1 MEFSIILYLCN
12 SKIKLFDLMEKY
24 DYQNFKDIAEALVKT
39 IDEYLKHH
47 TQYPTDVVVGICDET
62 RKIVLDSPHKLA
74 PEYKQY
80 SIADFIMINEQ
91 GLYEPD
97 EKFIFGE

>member
-1 MEFSIILYLCN
+1 MFLP
-12 SKIKLFDLMEKY
+12 MEKY
-24 DYQNFKDIAEALVKT
+24 DYQNFTDIADTLKQT
-39 IDEYLKHH
+39 IEEYLVHH

-62 RKIVLDSPHKLA
+62 RKIVLDSPGKLA

-80 SIADFIMINEQ
+80 SIADFIMINES

-97 EKFIFGE
+97 VKMIYGPVGEPA